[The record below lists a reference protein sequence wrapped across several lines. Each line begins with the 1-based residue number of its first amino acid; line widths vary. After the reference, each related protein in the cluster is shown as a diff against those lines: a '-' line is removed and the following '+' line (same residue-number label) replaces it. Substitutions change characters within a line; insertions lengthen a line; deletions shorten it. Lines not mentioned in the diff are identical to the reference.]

1 MIKAQNTVG
10 ISVMRGARSKGRAD
24 GLRRDVARALFVM
37 DLVALAT
44 GVPAGQ
50 IRSATRGQA
59 RAARARQIA
68 MYLAYVSFEWPLA
81 RIGAA
86 FGRDRTT
93 AGYACRL
100 VEDLRDDRAFDA
112 RLGHLETCL
121 KSAPHPFDVKLLGTN
136 LMEMVA

>member
-1 MIKAQNTVG
+1 
-10 ISVMRGARSKGRAD
+10 MRDIRSQKRTD
-24 GLRRDVARALFVM
+24 SLRRDVARALFVM

-44 GVPAGQ
+44 GVPAAQ

-86 FGRDRTT
+86 FSRDRTT

-100 VEDLRDDRAFDA
+100 VEDLRDDHAFDA
-112 RLGHLETCL
+112 RLEHLEACL
-121 KSAPHPFDVKLLGTN
+121 KSAPDPFDVKLLSTN

>member
-1 MIKAQNTVG
+1 
-10 ISVMRGARSKGRAD
+10 MRDIRSQKRTD
-24 GLRRDVARALFVM
+24 SLRRDVARALFVM

-44 GVPAGQ
+44 GVPAAQ

-86 FGRDRTT
+86 FSRDRTT

-100 VEDLRDDRAFDA
+100 VEDLRDDHAFDA
-112 RLGHLETCL
+112 RLEHLEKCL
-121 KSAPHPFDVKLLGTN
+121 KSAPDPFDVKLLSTN